1 MTEEGM
7 EMKTESGKKI
17 FRVLAYVFMASCV
30 IVALFPIFWVI
41 LSSFKTNKIGRASCR
56 ERVFITV

>member
-1 MTEEGM
+1 MRMTEEGM

-41 LSSFKTNKIGRASCR
+41 LSSFKDRKS
-56 ERVFITV
+56 VV